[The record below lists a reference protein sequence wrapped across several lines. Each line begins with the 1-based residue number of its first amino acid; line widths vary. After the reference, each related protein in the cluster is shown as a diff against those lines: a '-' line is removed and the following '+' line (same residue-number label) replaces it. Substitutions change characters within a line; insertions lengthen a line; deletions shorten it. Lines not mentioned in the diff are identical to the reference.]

1 MNIFE
6 PINKSFL
13 ENKKINISFSK
24 TINKKEKDFLKFLF
38 RKYNLMTSLE
48 KSSILDNIAISDILK
63 ELKYKDIL
71 QLQKFLN
78 NLQSKKI
85 NFSVCSDKNLIISGS
100 FFIFSSYIIVYN
112 KVHFIFSREVSLARK
127 SDTLFSLLRVDFLIF
142 MGDEFSYNLYTYLIS
157 SRTVRNTIE
166 ISLMEL
172 KEILNTENKYERFFD
187 FETKVL
193 KKAVDDINLFSNIK
207 LYYKKIKIGE
217 FKNNR
222 VDKILFTLNDK
233 ENYSESKNTDLNNN
247 INKIID
253 IVRDDIK
260 DFRAAYELVKNY
272 INKRGFDYVLKN
284 VIFTKKNF
292 KVNIDQ
298 NLKKSLLLDLA
309 RSTSAI
315 KETTLVNIQK
325 KYSTPF
331 LIHLEISSIFKKNN
345 LDDEFQELL
354 DSGFFNKLNVLK
366 NGEILE
372 KKFDNFNI
380 LVHYYTLQ
388 ESLIKIKIKEK

>member
-1 MNIFE
+1 M
-6 PINKSFL
+6 
-13 ENKKINISFSK
+13 
-24 TINKKEKDFLKFLF
+24 
-38 RKYNLMTSLE
+38 
-48 KSSILDNIAISDILK
+48 
-63 ELKYKDIL
+63 
-71 QLQKFLN
+71 
-78 NLQSKKI
+78 
-85 NFSVCSDKNLIISGS
+85 
-100 FFIFSSYIIVYN
+100 
-112 KVHFIFSREVSLARK
+112 
-127 SDTLFSLLRVDFLIF
+127 
-142 MGDEFSYNLYTYLIS
+142 
-157 SRTVRNTIE
+157 
-166 ISLMEL
+166 
-172 KEILNTENKYERFFD
+172 
-187 FETKVL
+187 
-193 KKAVDDINLFSNIK
+193 
-207 LYYKKIKIGE
+207 
-217 FKNNR
+217 
-222 VDKILFTLNDK
+222 
-233 ENYSESKNTDLNNN
+233 
-247 INKIID
+247 
-253 IVRDDIK
+253 RDDIK